1 MKILAGPRHGSL
13 CANGGDGGVGLSV

>member
-13 CANGGDGGVGLSV
+13 CANGGDGDVGLSV